1 MCVTFWESIPVPSLI
16 TTRFLEA
23 WSRSPQSSGF
33 PLFKLY
39 TCVCVGGG
47 ASLLSLL
54 SSFSFPYR
62 LPFIFPGPSSE
73 RERKMDSLWRV
84 NQSASQL
91 LVPITSVEPAP
102 WKKTRMYTRS
112 SGNHMKSV
120 IPIRYWGWP
129 LILSK
134 IPSGS
139 QVWPQDSHA
148 SASPEHLWGIKFL
161 GPTLKLLDQKP

>member
-84 NQSASQL
+84 NKSASQL
-91 LVPITSVEPAP
+91 LVPITSVEPGLFTKVLSLEEDQNVH
-102 WKKTRMYTRS
+102 KKLGEPYEKCYSNQVLGMASDPLQNSKWFS
-112 SGNHMKSV
+112 SVTPGQPCISIARALVRN
-120 IPIRYWGWP
+120 
-129 LILSK
+129 
-134 IPSGS
+134 
-139 QVWPQDSHA
+139 
-148 SASPEHLWGIKFL
+148 
-161 GPTLKLLDQKP
+161 